1 MKRYMIIETTTRNMN
16 TNCKQIQ
23 KYFNVVDGV
32 GVIKHNLCSIL
43 KTKRTFEEVSTGITD
58 K

>member
-1 MKRYMIIETTTRNMN
+1 MIIETTTRNMN

-43 KTKRTFEEVSTGITD
+43 ENLKEHLKKYQQE
-58 K
+58 